1 MDQRHGAVP
10 AAVAEIVDRQCGAVA
25 ARQLVD
31 GGVARQY
38 AEDQVR
44 SRRWQR
50 PHRGVY
56 VVFTGPLPRL
66 TQVWAALLRAGPGA
80 AASHQ
85 TAAEL
90 DGLCAERDHRVH
102 VTAPVTRRVL
112 GRRDGMVVHY
122 AHRLPQ
128 SRHPSKSPP
137 RTRIEDTVLDLVDVS
152 RTAGEVEGWLT
163 AACEKRLTTPDRL
176 AASLTSRKKISWRP
190 MLEAS
195 LLDVAEGARSPLE
208 LAFLRNVERAH
219 GLPRGERQLRWAGR
233 RVIWIDVDY
242 LLFRTRVELDGQLG
256 HQGEG
261 RFRDR
266 RRDNRSIVGR
276 IWSLRYGF
284 AETFGSPCDV
294 AAEVAIVLSDRGW
307 TGTPRSCG
315 PRCTLRDGLPERSA
329 WAAS

>member
-1 MDQRHGAVP
+1 
-10 AAVAEIVDRQCGAVA
+10 
-25 ARQLVD
+25 
-31 GGVARQY
+31 
-38 AEDQVR
+38 
-44 SRRWQR
+44 
-50 PHRGVY
+50 
-56 VVFTGPLPRL
+56 VVFTGPLPRP

-90 DGLCAERDHRVH
+90 DGLCAARDHRVH
-102 VTAPVTRRVL
+102 VTVPVTRRVL

-152 RTAGEVEGWLT
+152 KTAREVEGWLT
-163 AACEKRLTTPDRL
+163 AACEKRLTTPERL
-176 AASLTSRKKISWRP
+176 AESLMSRKKIRWRP

-195 LLDVAEGARSPLE
+195 LLDVAEGAQSPLE
-208 LAFLRNVERAH
+208 LAFLRRVERAH

-242 LLFRTRVELDGQLG
+242 LLYRTRVELDGRLG

-266 RRDNRSIVGR
+266 RRDNRGVVGR

-307 TGTPRSCG
+307 TGTPRPCG
-315 PRCTLRDGLPERSA
+315 PGCPLRDGLPERST

>member
-1 MDQRHGAVP
+1 
-10 AAVAEIVDRQCGAVA
+10 
-25 ARQLVD
+25 
-31 GGVARQY
+31 
-38 AEDQVR
+38 
-44 SRRWQR
+44 
-50 PHRGVY
+50 VY

-266 RRDNRSIVGR
+266 RRQPQHRRAD
-276 IWSLRYGF
+276 L
-284 AETFGSPCDV
+284 V
-294 AAEVAIVLSDRGW
+294 AAVRLRRDLRLALRCRSRGRDRPVGPWVDRNASVVRPSMHLAGRPTRAFCVGGPLDERARDHVAYAAFRDCKLDMI
-307 TGTPRSCG
+307 TGLGAGISF
-315 PRCTLRDGLPERSA
+315 S
-329 WAAS
+329 